1 VADLRALAP
10 IASGVL
16 TGVATQILVS
26 APGWTVRKLR
36 RSREGDALV
45 KIVANAVGLSFA
57 DASVSPEGDLAW
69 VEAVAREWQ
78 PAFTPAVCAQLLA
91 TLSGAVDAGTF
102 RAAALRALR
111 DAGADPAE
119 LGRVIDVDE
128 FLHIAPRRV
137 FTGLRTAALAPD
149 SVVRGIVGALLQQ
162 ETAPAVEAALNQ
174 ASPREFRRDMEALLS
189 AIEEQALSGTMPG
202 FLPARADVMTLTR
215 TIRVRTVVEIAEKS
229 LGNGAA
235 EPGPYGLLAEP
246 TSGGVPGAAGW
257 LSVGERESRV
267 VVLGDAGTG
276 KSWLIRWETARL
288 ARAALGALRS
298 GAAAGRRAVPGAD
311 AL

>member
-1 VADLRALAP
+1 VVDVGALAP
-10 IASGVL
+10 IASSVL
-16 TGVATQILVS
+16 TGVATQIVVS

-36 RSREGDALV
+36 RSPEGAALV
-45 KIVANAVGLSFA
+45 KIVANAVGLSLA
-57 DASVSPEGDLAW
+57 DASVSPAGDLAW

-102 RAAALRALR
+102 RAAALGALR
-111 DAGADPAE
+111 DAGADQAE

-128 FLHIAPRRV
+128 FVHIVPRRV

-174 ASPREFRRDMEALLS
+174 ASPREFRKDMEALLS
-189 AIEEQALSGTMPG
+189 AIEEQALRGTMQG
-202 FLPARADVMTLTR
+202 FLPAGTDVMTLTR
-215 TIRVRTVVEIAEKS
+215 TIRVRT
-229 LGNGAA
+229 
-235 EPGPYGLLAEP
+235 AEP
-246 TSGGVPGAAGW
+246 TSDGVPVVADW
-257 LSVGERESRV
+257 LSVAERENRV

-288 ARAALGALRS
+288 AHAALGALRS
-298 GAAAGRRAVPGAD
+298 GAATGDVLCPVPMRCDELAERSGSSLPESVCGFLAD
-311 AL
+311 